1 MVNSSRRKFIK
12 GAGAGTVVALAGCTG
27 NSGGDGGSG
36 DGGSGDGG
44 SGDGGGGG
52 DTSGGSTS
60 SGGSSDVSI
69 EFWHIFGG
77 ELGST
82 LEDMSNEFSEQTDG
96 VTVQAVNKGG
106 YRQNLNQSLQASRA
120 GDPPGV
126 AQIFEIGTRLC
137 LDSGAFTPV
146 REILPEDQIDL
157 DDFLPSV
164 LNYYRINGQLN
175 SMPFNSSN
183 TIMLYNKTAF
193 EEAGLDPESPPRSL
207 SGVRDAARTIV
218 DQTDMQQGISW
229 PNHSWMQIEQQFA
242 KQDQVLVNKQNGRE
256 GRPTETNYNSEAGR
270 NVYNWWKGI
279 ADEGLYLN
287 PGIEAWGEARQA
299 FLTQKVPMLWD
310 STSNMVSMKAGA
322 EENGFELGSAYLP
335 TPNGANTGV
344 VIGGGSLW
352 VPSALSDEKK
362 QAAGQFLAWI
372 SKPEQQARWH
382 RNSGY
387 FPVRQGAIDQLQSE
401 GWFDENPNFSTA
413 FEQLQDTE
421 DTPATRG
428 AVMGV
433 WPRARTI
440 NSETSVSIL
449 NGDMSVEDGLTK
461 MDNDVQSAL
470 EGYSGNYSGGN

>member
-1 MVNSSRRKFIK
+1 MAGRSDTDPTRVSRRKLIVSS
-12 GAGAGTVVALAGCTG
+12 GAAGVTALAGC
-27 NSGGDGGSG
+27 
-36 DGGSGDGG
+36 
-44 SGDGGGGG
+44 
-52 DTSGGSTS
+52 S
-60 SGGSSDVSI
+60 SGGSGNNEIDGDGGDSDTGTTVGSTGSNTVSI

-82 LEDMSNEFSEQTDG
+82 LEQFATEFSEQTDG
-96 VTVQAVNKGG
+96 VSVSAVNNGG

-120 GDPPGV
+120 GDPPGI
-126 AQIFEIGTRLC
+126 AQIFEIGTRLA

-146 REILPEDQIDL
+146 TQILPEAEMNL

-164 LNYYRINGQLN
+164 LNYYRIDGELN

-207 SGVRDAARTIV
+207 SGVRDAAQTIV
-218 DQTDMQQGISW
+218 DETDMEQGITW
-229 PNHSWMQIEQQFA
+229 PNHTWMQIEQQFA
-242 KQDQVLVNKQNGRE
+242 KQDQVLVNNENGRA
-256 GRPTETNYNSEAGR
+256 GRPDSTFFNSEAGR
-270 NVYNWWKGI
+270 NIYTWWQQM
-279 ADEGLYLN
+279 AEEGLYLN
-287 PGIEAWGEARQA
+287 PGIEAWSEARQA

-310 STSNMVSMKAGA
+310 STSNIVSMQAGA
-322 EENGFELGSAYLP
+322 QENGFELGSAYLP
-335 TPNGANTGV
+335 TPDGDNTGV

-362 QAAGQFLAWI
+362 DAAGRFLAYLTQT
-372 SKPEQQARWH
+372 EQQTRWH

-387 FPVRQGAIDQLQSE
+387 FPVRQSAIDQLQSD
-401 GWFDENPNFSTA
+401 GWFEENPNFSTA

-433 WPRARTI
+433 FPEARSI
-440 NSETSVSIL
+440 NEEVSVSII
-449 NGDMSVEDGLTK
+449 NGNVGIEEGLSR
-461 MDNDVQSAL
+461 MDSQVGDAL
-470 EGYSGNYSGGN
+470 DSYSGNYSGNSES

>member
-1 MVNSSRRKFIK
+1 MMGTPSRRRFIR
-12 GAGAGTVVALAGCTG
+12 GAGAATAIALAGC
-27 NSGGDGGSG
+27 SG
-36 DGGSGDGG
+36 DGGDGDGSSGDGG
-44 SGDGGGGG
+44 DGSDGGTAGDGGGGG
-52 DTSGGSTS
+52 SDT
-60 SGGSSDVSI
+60 SI

-77 ELGST
+77 ELGDT
-82 LEDMSNEFSEQTDG
+82 LEQFAQEFSQQTEG
-96 VTVQAVNKGG
+96 VTVEAINKGG

-146 REILPEDQIDL
+146 GEILPEDKINL

-164 LNYYRINGQLN
+164 LNYYRIGGSLN

-193 EEAGLDPESPPRSL
+193 EDAGLDPEDPPRSL
-207 SGVRDAARTIV
+207 SGVREAASTIV
-218 DQTDMQQGISW
+218 DQTDMEQGITW

-242 KQDQVLVNKQNGRE
+242 KQDQVLVNNENGRS
-256 GRPTETNYNSEAGR
+256 GRPSETNYNSEAGR
-270 NVYNWWKGI
+270 NVYEWWKGM
-279 ADEGLYLN
+279 ADAGLYLN

-310 STSNMVSMKAGA
+310 STSNIVSMKDGA
-322 EENGFELGSAYLP
+322 DENGFELGTAYLP
-335 TPNGANTGV
+335 TPGGANTGV

-352 VPSALSDEKK
+352 VPDALSDTKK
-362 QAAGQFLAWI
+362 QAAGEFLAWMTQ
-372 SKPEQQARWH
+372 SEQQVRWH
-382 RNSGY
+382 KNSGY
-387 FPVRQGAIDQLQSE
+387 FPVRQSAIDQLTSE
-401 GWFDENPNFSTA
+401 GWFENNPNFRTA
-413 FEQLQDTE
+413 FDQLQDTE

-433 WPRARTI
+433 WPKARTI

-449 NGDMSVEDGLTK
+449 NGDLSVEEGLTK
-461 MDNDVQSAL
+461 MDEDVQAAL
-470 EGYSGNYSGGN
+470 EGYSGNYSGDS